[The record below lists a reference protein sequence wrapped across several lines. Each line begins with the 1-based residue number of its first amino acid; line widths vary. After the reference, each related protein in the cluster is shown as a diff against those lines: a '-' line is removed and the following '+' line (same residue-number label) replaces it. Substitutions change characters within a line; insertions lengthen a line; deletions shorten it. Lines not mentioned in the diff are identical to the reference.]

1 LSDRHV
7 SWDAHYSGPGP
18 KATSVE
24 PWLDAYDPI
33 LELSRGTPIVDLGC
47 GAGHDTEVLLGKGY
61 PIFACDCSSEAIRLV
76 RERCPEART
85 MIFDMSEGL
94 PLPDASA
101 MVIVSDLSLHY
112 FDWATTKRIVA
123 EIGRVLKTEGSLLCR
138 VNSTKD
144 LNYGAGQG
152 IEIEPNYFEV
162 EGWRKRFFDEAA
174 LRELFRDGW
183 EFLSIREKSME
194 RYGKPKVLWELAL
207 RARPI

>member
-1 LSDRHV
+1 MSDRHL
-7 SWDAHYSGPGP
+7 SWDAHYSSSGP
-18 KATSVE
+18 KSTIVE

-33 LELSRGTPIVDLGC
+33 LELSRGTPIIDLGC
-47 GAGHDTEVLLGKGY
+47 GAGHDTGVLLGKGY
-61 PIFACDCSSEAIRLV
+61 SVIACDCSSEAIRLIS
-76 RERCPEART
+76 ERCPEART
-85 MIFDMSEGL
+85 MVFDMAVGL

-123 EIGRVLKTEGSLLCR
+123 EIGRVLDAGGRLLCR

-152 IEIEPNYFEV
+152 IEVEPNYFDAD
-162 EGWRKRFFDEAA
+162 GWRKRFFDEPD
-174 LRELFRDGW
+174 LRELFRDSW
-183 EFLSIREKSME
+183 EILSIREKSME

-207 RARPI
+207 KMRLR

>member
-1 LSDRHV
+1 MC
-7 SWDAHYSGPGP
+7 
-18 KATSVE
+18 VE

-61 PIFACDCSSEAIRLV
+61 SVLACDCSSEAIRLI

-85 MIFDMSEGL
+85 MIFDMTEGL

-101 MVIVSDLSLHY
+101 AVIVSDLSLHY

-123 EIGRVLKTEGSLLCR
+123 EIRRVLKAEGRLLCR

-144 LNYGAGQG
+144 LNYGASQG
-152 IEIEPNYFEV
+152 TEIEPNYFDV
-162 EGWRKRFFDEAA
+162 DGWRKRFFDEAA
-174 LRELFRDGW
+174 LLMLYGDGW
-183 EFLSIREKSME
+183 EILSIREKSME
-194 RYGKPKVLWELAL
+194 RYGKEKVLWELAL
-207 RARPI
+207 RLGPI